1 MCSLVS
7 NKLTNPEP
15 CYSFITVAIKLMC
28 KVTSLVFTISY
39 KVGPANIM
47 KNFAK
52 KDEQTKKYLCLKE
65 KGNEKDDK
73 EKERREKGNERMI
86 KRK

>member
-1 MCSLVS
+1 M
-7 NKLTNPEP
+7 
-15 CYSFITVAIKLMC
+15 
-28 KVTSLVFTISY
+28 FTISY